1 MAKNGRC
8 RVPVCPAV
16 ETDNAPVKAAVI
28 AAVVKTVDPAAVAAD
43 IAAACRRACAGTDG
57 RARIKKTTPKVVVF
71 V

>member
-57 RARIKKTTPKVVVF
+57 RARIK
-71 V
+71 